1 MAFWID
7 NLSAFTM
14 VNYEMENTNV
24 GINGAGHKPFLTKAT
39 AIDIQEEEGKQNLI
53 IRFKHC

>member
-1 MAFWID
+1 
-7 NLSAFTM
+7 M

-39 AIDIQEEEGKQNLI
+39 AIDIQEEEGEQHLMK
-53 IRFKHC
+53 RFKHCH